1 MEIIETINKSPNNIY
16 LEIKETVEKK
26 VGIHLNNPIPLNLG
40 YLNLKWKVETGE
52 KRYVIKQISKER
64 YKHRD
69 FEKVVLEQDI
79 ALHEQV
85 RQYKNG
91 TLCPNL
97 LMYNGNVVHKTPS
110 GERFIM
116 MEHMEGN
123 NLLPGTLNE
132 NHMYSLGVMTAKMH
146 NISNDGTYGKEGNP
160 KFVPPSIEKRL
171 KHWETLY
178 DKMKENYAL
187 MTLIEKHF
195 KATEHFNLDIISSS
209 EPGWAHRDLWVDNL
223 LFNEDKLSAIL
234 DFDRFAFDYPE
245 LDIARAIMSGA
256 LKDMAFQPNVA
267 RAFLTGYRT
276 NRELEK
282 GTFVRSL
289 YLLWYL
295 ESTWWVVPNLN
306 KERYQ
311 EVQFQNEMTWIA
323 EHLSDLTT
331 MFKDW

>member
-1 MEIIETINKSPNNIY
+1 MEQM
-16 LEIKETVEKK
+16 V
-26 VGIHLNNPIPLNLG
+26 
-40 YLNLKWKVETGE
+40 
-52 KRYVIKQISKER
+52 
-64 YKHRD
+64 
-69 FEKVVLEQDI
+69 
-79 ALHEQV
+79 
-85 RQYKNG
+85 
-91 TLCPNL
+91 
-97 LMYNGNVVHKTPS
+97 
-110 GERFIM
+110 
-116 MEHMEGN
+116 GN

-132 NHMYSLGVMTAKMH
+132 KQMYSLGLMTAHMH
-146 NISNDGTYGKEGNP
+146 NISNDGMYRKEGTP

-178 DKMKENYAL
+178 DKVKENDTL
-187 MTLIEKHF
+187 LDLIEKQL
-195 KATEHFNLDIISSS
+195 KATQQFNLDIISSS
-209 EPGWAHRDLWVDNL
+209 ETGWAHRDLWVDNL

-256 LKDMAFQPNVA
+256 LEDKVFHSNVA
-267 RAFLTGYRT
+267 RAFLTGYRI

-295 ESTWWVVPNLN
+295 ESIWWVVPNLN

-323 EHLSDLTT
+323 EHLSDLTS
-331 MFKDW
+331 MFKGW